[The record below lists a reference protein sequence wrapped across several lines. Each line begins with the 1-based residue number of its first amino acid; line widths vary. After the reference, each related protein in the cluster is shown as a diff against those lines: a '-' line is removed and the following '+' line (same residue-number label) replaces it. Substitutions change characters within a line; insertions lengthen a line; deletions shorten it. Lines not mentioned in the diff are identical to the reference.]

1 MSRPADLLLRLG
13 DTTPAWPTA
22 GQISLYAKT
31 DGVFYKLDANGNETP
46 LIGGGAPGGGTGTV
60 TRVDAIGASGVLV
73 SGGPVTNTGTFTIGL
88 GDITPTSVVASGTIM
103 ASNLVGMNTGD
114 ETINSIKSKLGITVL
129 SGDNTGDQ
137 TITLTGDVTGSG
149 TGTFAAT
156 LTDVNPNVGTFGS
169 NTKIPIITVDAKG
182 RVTAVTAYDVSV
194 TSDNIIQALGYTPYN
209 NSNPAGYTTNT
220 GTVTSVDAI
229 GLNGILVNGGPIT
242 AAGGFTL
249 RLGDITPSSVST
261 PGNIVANNLSGVN
274 TGDETKASIL
284 TKLEIHT
291 ISGINTGDQTIT
303 LTGDVIGSGTGTF
316 STNLAVVNT
325 NIGTFGSSTQIPV
338 VTVDDKGRVTGISTV
353 ALGAQAVAG
362 VSTFNSR
369 IGDVTLTHADIVTAL
384 GYTPYDSANPNTYS
398 NTQGTV
404 TYIEVQGEDGIEVNG
419 SPITTTGTISLH
431 LTDIKPFSVAAAGT
445 VTGTNLSGVNTG
457 DQTITLT
464 GDVTGSGMGM
474 FETTLTDVG
483 VVPGTYGT
491 PTKVP
496 HITVDSKGRVIR
508 ITHIDIAATTGTGT
522 GTGTGTVTLVDV
534 SGGTT
539 GLTTSGGPIT
549 ETGIITLGGVLAIEH
564 GGTDA
569 TTANGALNN
578 LLPAQTANSGRVL
591 ATDGSNT
598 YWRDVSGIGTVIEVG
613 VVGID
618 GITATVSNPTTTPE
632 ITLSLDNITPTSV
645 AATGTVTGQNL
656 SGTNTGDET
665 TTSILSKL
673 GITTLSG
680 SNTGDE
686 TTTSILTKLGI
697 SVLSGTNTG
706 DETTASILSK
716 LGITTLTGTNTGDQT
731 ITLTG
736 DVTGSGTGTFAAT
749 LATVNT
755 TPIYDSLAKITVN
768 EKGLVTGASVVSNA
782 DIINILGYTP
792 YSSDNPQGFTSNNGT
807 VTAVNADGGTTGLT
821 FTGGPITGAGVL
833 SLGGVLS
840 IEHGGTGVNNAADA
854 IRALLPAQ
862 TGKTGYILST
872 DGTNISWTSAGT
884 GSVAS
889 VGLTGADG
897 IIVTGNTITSSGA
910 FALELGDI
918 TPNSVAATGTVTGQN
933 LSGTNTGDETTA
945 SIKTKLGITTLTGSN
960 TGDQTITLTG
970 DVTGSG
976 TGTFAATLATVNTTP
991 ISNSLAK
998 ITVNEKGLVTG
1009 TTAVTSTDVI
1019 NILGYTPYSSDN
1031 PQGFTNN
1038 NGTVTSVGVSGG
1050 TTGLTTQGGPVTSSG
1065 VITLDGVLS
1074 VAHGGTGA
1082 NNAVDALNALLP
1094 VQTGKTGFVLTTDG
1108 TTVSWA
1114 AASAGTV
1121 IGVGLTGT
1129 DGIIVTGNTITTSG
1143 AFDLSLG
1150 DITPN
1155 SVTATGA
1162 VTASNISGT
1171 NTGDETTASILSK
1184 LGITTLTGSNTG
1196 DQTIT
1201 LTGDVTGSGTGTF
1214 AATLSDTGVTP
1225 GTYTSA
1231 TFTVDSKGRITSA
1244 VPSGGPPQGTGTV
1257 SSVDISSPSGTIT
1270 VAGGPITDSGV
1281 LQVDLPQI
1289 GVAAGTYTN
1298 ATVTVDAYGRVT
1310 NISQGTGGTGVS
1322 YEQAVF
1328 KYTSGS
1334 GGTLAG
1340 ADCLISTTAGV
1351 TATITDGTNA
1361 IVRYSFTGH
1370 TNLPKTITMYG
1381 QAYSLNEFVI
1391 SDMSSIPLSSRRI
1404 VAGGTA
1410 ANPEIIAGLTPD
1422 NTITL
1427 QHRMTDS
1434 GASAGLGQRAHLII
1448 VFGF

>member
-156 LTDVNPNVGTFGS
+156 LTNVNPNVGTFGS

-182 RVTAVTAYDVSV
+182 RVTAVAAYDVSV

-242 AAGGFTL
+242 GAGGFTL

-284 TKLEIHT
+284 SKLEIHT

-303 LTGDVIGSGTGTF
+303 LTGDVIGSGTGAF

-384 GYTPYDSANPNTYS
+384 GYTPYDSANPHSYS
-398 NTQGTV
+398 DTQGTV
-404 TYIEVQGEDGIEVNG
+404 TYLEVQGEDGIEVNG

-431 LTDIKPFSVAAAGT
+431 LTDIKPFSVAASGT

-464 GDVTGSGMGM
+464 GDVTGSGMGL
-474 FETTLTDVG
+474 FETTLSDVG

-508 ITHIDIAATTGTGT
+508 IAHIDIASTGTG
-522 GTGTGTVTLVDV
+522 GVTSVDL

-539 GLTTSGGPIT
+539 GLTALGGPIT
-549 ETGIITLGGVLAIEH
+549 DSGVITLGGTLAIEH
-564 GGTDA
+564 GGTNA
-569 TTANGALNN
+569 TTANDALNN
-578 LLPAQTANSGRVL
+578 LLPAQAAKDGYVL
-591 ATDGSNT
+591 ATDGANT
-598 YWRDVSGIGTVIEVG
+598 YWQAVTGIGTVTDLSVFG
-613 VVGID
+613 AD
-618 GITATVSNPTTTPE
+618 GITVTVNTPTTTPE
-632 ITLSLDNITPTSV
+632 VLLGLGDITPTSV
-645 AATGTVTGQNL
+645 EATGTITGQNL

-665 TTSILSKL
+665 TESIKAKL
-673 GITTLSG
+673 GIT
-680 SNTGDE
+680 
-686 TTTSILTKLGI
+686 
-697 SVLSGTNTG
+697 VLSG
-706 DETTASILSK
+706 A
-716 LGITTLTGTNTGDQT
+716 NTGDQT

-736 DVTGSGTGTFAAT
+736 DVTGSGTGTFDVT
-749 LATVNT
+749 LADVNSA
-755 TPIYDSLAKITVN
+755 PVNDGLVKITVN
-768 EKGLVTGASVVSNA
+768 EKGLVTATSSVSNT
-782 DIINILGYTP
+782 DIFNLIGYTP
-792 YSSDNPQGFTSNNGT
+792 YSSDNPQGYTNNTGT
-807 VTAVNADGGTTGLT
+807 VTSVNLSGGTTGLT
-821 FTGGPITGAGVL
+821 ALGGPITDSGVIT
-833 SLGGVLS
+833 LGGTLA
-840 IEHGGTGVNNAADA
+840 IEHGGTGADTAAGALNALMPSQVGNA
-854 IRALLPAQ
+854 
-862 TGKTGYILST
+862 GYVLST
-872 DGTNISWTSAGT
+872 DGTNVSWISAGT
-884 GSVAS
+884 GTVTS
-889 VGLTGADG
+889 VGLTGSDG
-897 IIVTGNTITSSGA
+897 VIVSGGTITESGV
-910 FALELGDI
+910 FDISLGDI
-918 TPNSVAATGTVTGQN
+918 TPLSISASGTVYASN
-933 LSGTNTGDETTA
+933 ISGTNTGDETA
-945 SIKTKLGITTLTGSN
+945 ESIKTKLGITVLSGAN

-976 TGTFAATLATVNTTP
+976 TGTF
-991 ISNSLAK
+991 
-998 ITVNEKGLVTG
+998 
-1009 TTAVTSTDVI
+1009 ST
-1019 NILGYTPYSSDN
+1019 
-1031 PQGFTNN
+1031 Q
-1038 NGTVTSVGVSGG
+1038 
-1050 TTGLTTQGGPVTSSG
+1050 
-1065 VITLDGVLS
+1065 
-1074 VAHGGTGA
+1074 
-1082 NNAVDALNALLP
+1082 
-1094 VQTGKTGFVLTTDG
+1094 
-1108 TTVSWA
+1108 
-1114 AASAGTV
+1114 
-1121 IGVGLTGT
+1121 
-1129 DGIIVTGNTITTSG
+1129 
-1143 AFDLSLG
+1143 
-1150 DITPN
+1150 
-1155 SVTATGA
+1155 
-1162 VTASNISGT
+1162 
-1171 NTGDETTASILSK
+1171 
-1184 LGITTLTGSNTG
+1184 
-1196 DQTIT
+1196 
-1201 LTGDVTGSGTGTF
+1201 
-1214 AATLSDTGVTP
+1214 LSDTGVTP
-1225 GTYTSA
+1225 GTYSLA
-1231 TFTVDSKGRITSA
+1231 TVTVDSKGRVTGISSGSAIPGSGTVTSVGITS
-1244 VPSGGPPQGTGTV
+1244 PTGTV
-1257 SSVDISSPSGTIT
+1257 DVS
-1270 VAGGPITDSGV
+1270 GGPITDSGA
-1281 LQVDLPQI
+1281 LQVDLQQT

-1298 ATVTVDAYGRVT
+1298 ATVTVDEYGRVT
-1310 NISQGTGGTGVS
+1310 NISQGIASTAST
-1322 YEQAVF
+1322 YEQVVF

-1340 ADCLISTTAGV
+1340 ADCLVSTTPGV
-1351 TATITDGTNA
+1351 TAVITDGTNS

-1370 TNLPKTITMYG
+1370 TNLPKTVTLYG
-1381 QAYSLNEFVI
+1381 QAYTLNEFVV
-1391 SDMSSIPLSSRRI
+1391 SDLTSIPVSNRRI

-1410 ANPEIIAGLTPD
+1410 ANPDILTGLTSA
-1422 NTITL
+1422 NTMTL
-1427 QHRMTDS
+1427 QHRMSDS
-1434 GASAGLGQRAHLII
+1434 GSSAGFGQRAHMII